1 MQPFEKK
8 KVKRVHSSQLEK
20 ALSAV
25 NNQLLDLG
33 KRNRLLNYK
42 DTGLKTLKLLNKNV
56 EEIFRSVK
64 AYRDLYFFD
73 VDLAL
78 QENYDNA
85 PEEEKQAN
93 SDLLHLSYD
102 YVYGVV
108 RKQIK
113 GRELIAY
120 KESYQL
126 QRALKSL
133 MKDHKSSL
141 IEKGINPLYISFGFI
156 HYIEDEITYTAPL
169 LLISVELNNE
179 TGQFELRQYED
190 DILLNP
196 TLKFYL
202 DTAYGI
208 DLIDYD
214 DEAYSTYIEKLKANL
229 NDKVWFEDGISLG
242 IYSFYKMNMY
252 NDLISNKELVLEN
265 KNIRALLGEPDRLE
279 ILEEKADVFPV
290 VNCDSSQLE
299 AIQNAANGK
308 SFCLQGPPGSGK
320 SQTITNMISTFLGQ
334 GKKILFV
341 SEKIAA
347 LNVVFENLRRA
358 KLSEFALELHSNK
371 ANKKEFIEKIYNAAT
386 LPKYELSLK
395 TRFLESKHSMLSNNL
410 LAYEQ
415 ELHEPITGLDC
426 TLLDLY
432 SMYLGNDIDPI
443 DIHLDIDEFNL
454 FTLDKI
460 NLLFSEYRV
469 YSRNI
474 NDDYRK
480 SGLYGLNL
488 GAITDLSRIT
498 LDLDI
503 AIRHIGNLFNIRD
516 ALNESGLN
524 MNFVTVMEIYNGM
537 SIVEKISKIR
547 TFSPYYFNKI
557 TRKKITDAIEK
568 YLAISKDLDTEIFKL
583 YKEDILKEDL
593 DSLEKVI
600 KDNNKGLFK
609 KQEFKDAMA
618 KVLSYRLN
626 KAKADVVIEDL
637 EELRRYN
644 RYAKVAKKYTDD
656 LEKFLGNYKE
666 MNLKQVAQDCRMLD
680 GIMDMNISES
690 DYKKILEKTR
700 FIPPFSQFKAESS
713 CLIQASKLF
722 YKKDIDLVMH
732 IMYLLKK
739 LLNI

>member
-25 NNQLLDLG
+25 TNQLLDLG

-279 ILEEKADVFPV
+279 IL
-290 VNCDSSQLE
+290 
-299 AIQNAANGK
+299 
-308 SFCLQGPPGSGK
+308 
-320 SQTITNMISTFLGQ
+320 
-334 GKKILFV
+334 
-341 SEKIAA
+341 
-347 LNVVFENLRRA
+347 
-358 KLSEFALELHSNK
+358 
-371 ANKKEFIEKIYNAAT
+371 
-386 LPKYELSLK
+386 
-395 TRFLESKHSMLSNNL
+395 
-410 LAYEQ
+410 
-415 ELHEPITGLDC
+415 
-426 TLLDLY
+426 
-432 SMYLGNDIDPI
+432 
-443 DIHLDIDEFNL
+443 
-454 FTLDKI
+454 
-460 NLLFSEYRV
+460 
-469 YSRNI
+469 
-474 NDDYRK
+474 
-480 SGLYGLNL
+480 
-488 GAITDLSRIT
+488 
-498 LDLDI
+498 
-503 AIRHIGNLFNIRD
+503 
-516 ALNESGLN
+516 
-524 MNFVTVMEIYNGM
+524 
-537 SIVEKISKIR
+537 
-547 TFSPYYFNKI
+547 
-557 TRKKITDAIEK
+557 
-568 YLAISKDLDTEIFKL
+568 
-583 YKEDILKEDL
+583 
-593 DSLEKVI
+593 
-600 KDNNKGLFK
+600 
-609 KQEFKDAMA
+609 
-618 KVLSYRLN
+618 
-626 KAKADVVIEDL
+626 
-637 EELRRYN
+637 
-644 RYAKVAKKYTDD
+644 
-656 LEKFLGNYKE
+656 
-666 MNLKQVAQDCRMLD
+666 
-680 GIMDMNISES
+680 
-690 DYKKILEKTR
+690 
-700 FIPPFSQFKAESS
+700 
-713 CLIQASKLF
+713 
-722 YKKDIDLVMH
+722 
-732 IMYLLKK
+732 
-739 LLNI
+739 